1 MPEPV
6 LQRWYRQ
13 PCPAL
18 APFIDR
24 FWGWQTSTTITLPML
39 LPGTGSE
46 CFFHVRSSPRLLSG
60 LQLPEHY
67 LVCPREQTTRYL
79 PVSSCDFVAVRFR
92 NGMFRHFSS
101 IPFAALNDAVV
112 PVQQLWGDDVEP
124 CLKVFREAENMAAR
138 VDCIQQFLLSQLQLH
153 IRHNERAI
161 DVLIDRLYYAPN
173 QRVEALADEAGWSC
187 RHLERSFKNTLDLTP
202 KRFARLARLHHTFRQ
217 MSLYPGQELLA
228 VALERG
234 FADQSH
240 FIHDARA
247 LSGLL
252 PRQLQLVLQDGSY
265 YNPPSKQPE

>member
-1 MPEPV
+1 MSDPI
-6 LQRWYRQ
+6 LRRWTRL
-13 PCPAL
+13 PSPAL

-24 FWGWQTSTTITLPML
+24 FWGWQTSATITLPML

-46 CFFHVRSSPRLLSG
+46 CFFHARPSPRLLSG

-67 LVCPREQTTRYL
+67 LICPREQTTQYL
-79 PVSSCDFVAVRFR
+79 PVGSCDFLAVRFR

-101 IPFAALNDAVV
+101 TLFAALNDAIV
-112 PVQQLWGDDVEP
+112 PVQQLWGTDVEP
-124 CLKVFREAENMAAR
+124 CLAAFRTADSIEAR
-138 VDCIQQFLLSQLQLH
+138 VDCVQRFLLHQLQRH
-153 IRHNERAI
+153 IRHSEQAL

-173 QRVEALADEAGWSC
+173 QRVEQLAEAAGWSC
-187 RHLERSFKNTLDLTP
+187 RHLERSFKNALDLTP

-217 MSLYPGQELLA
+217 MSLHPGQDLLA

-247 LSGLL
+247 LSGLS
-252 PRQLQLVLQDGSY
+252 PRQLQQVLLGGSY